1 MDTLF
6 AILDREIANNRLK
19 HTQLLFRKYQGKKAM
34 KFVSVDSPEYKKK
47 IKSLMNKFEDLFYLA
62 NESATTLTYIFKNA
76 EY

>member
-47 IKSLMNKFEDLFYLA
+47 
-62 NESATTLTYIFKNA
+62 
-76 EY
+76 